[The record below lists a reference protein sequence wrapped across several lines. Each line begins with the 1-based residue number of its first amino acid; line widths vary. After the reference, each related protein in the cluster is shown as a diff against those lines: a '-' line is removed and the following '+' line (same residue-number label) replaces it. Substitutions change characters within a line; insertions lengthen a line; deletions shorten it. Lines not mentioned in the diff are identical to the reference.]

1 MQEPVACLF
10 RKQASV
16 SEVQESLCQE
26 GKAMILIGDY
36 HLSLAALLLGL
47 ANFLL
52 LVVIIILLK
61 RGPKS

>member
-1 MQEPVACLF
+1 
-10 RKQASV
+10 
-16 SEVQESLCQE
+16 
-26 GKAMILIGDY
+26 MILIGDY